1 MSVEFH
7 GNGTSLSSHET
18 PSYLLIMKLSM
29 KLLSKLALAT
39 HFRNVAGIFFH
50 FLVTLFFRFIIEG
63 DNAHESRIRCA
74 IMTQQCFVSLAMK
87 FNIFYFFCY
96 TPKQIGGDY
105 TYKTKTK
112 KSETFDYNFLSSSTY
127 SSYFILFGN
136 YCCVTMSISEYM
148 SSLTLLWIM
157 SRSGSGPIVSSR
169 V

>member
-50 FLVTLFFRFIIEG
+50 FLVTLCFRFIIEG
-63 DNAHESRIRCA
+63 DNAHESRISCA

-87 FNIFYFFCY
+87 FNIYYFFYFFCEGKERLHY
-96 TPKQIGGDY
+96 SDEEIQ
-105 TYKTKTK
+105 
-112 KSETFDYNFLSSSTY
+112 SSFSSSEIQVGACDLQTALCEVRLAKLA
-127 SSYFILFGN
+127 SS
-136 YCCVTMSISEYM
+136 
-148 SSLTLLWIM
+148 
-157 SRSGSGPIVSSR
+157 
-169 V
+169 